1 MPRSRQRACLQDGLS
16 LNLNRLARQGFI
28 RPGAATGPVG
38 IKWTNRLDAE
48 VASGVITA
56 DMSGPHEG
64 WFRIQIGQ
72 LDQRIVLVSR
82 PRHFGGRQ
90 WYFVC
95 PYMNRRDGVVDA
107 ARGPFLCFAAAL
119 GAAGGLCFTI
129 HVPR

>member
-1 MPRSRQRACLQDGLS
+1 
-16 LNLNRLARQGFI
+16 
-28 RPGAATGPVG
+28 
-38 IKWTNRLDAE
+38 LDAE